1 MADFVTVGT
10 VNELAPGT
18 MKEITVEGVPV
29 LLAKIGDKFYATQGR
44 CPHMGGILAKGKL
57 EGAVVTCPRHKS
69 QFALTDGRVI
79 RWMKGS
85 GLVAAIGKT
94 LKSPR
99 GLKTYELKIENGNIQ
114 VKIE

>member
-10 VNELAPGT
+10 ANELAPGA
-18 MKEITVEGVPV
+18 MKEVTVEGIPV

-44 CPHMGGILAKGKL
+44 CPHMGGILAKGTL

-69 QFALTDGRVI
+69 QFNLTDGRVI
-79 RWMKGS
+79 RWMQGS

-94 LKSPR
+94 LKSPK
-99 GLKTYELKIENGNIQ
+99 GLKTYELRIDSGNIL